1 MVETLDSEA
10 RFGKAREP
18 NYERLSGRPLG
29 EIMVALGLATQ
40 DEVNAAL
47 DEQVTT
53 PEERLGEILVRMK
66 VVDARDVAKALGVQL
81 EMPFLESISI
91 ENIPDE
97 FVQAVPIAF
106 AKQNNIL
113 PVSRLGDSIVAAVA
127 NPLLSE
133 AIDDIGLLLGARISP
148 AVAMADVITEA
159 INRVYDRAT
168 GLAHEAVQR
177 LQSDDDEDG
186 DLDAIDLIDEAGT
199 DDAPIIRF
207 VNALLRDAVKIRAS
221 DIHIECY
228 ERSVVVRNRIDGL
241 LYKKVEAPKQAQ
253 ASIIAR
259 VKIMSGLNI
268 AEKRLPQ
275 DGRIRRKI
283 AGKDIDVRV
292 STVPTAHGERVVMR
306 ILDRSA
312 VLLSLE
318 QLGFEENQYKT
329 LTTLIERPHGILLV
343 SGPTG
348 SGKTTTLY
356 AALSKINKP
365 DINILTVEDP
375 VEYQLPGVGQM
386 QVASKIDLTFA
397 SGLRAFLRQD
407 PDVIMVGEI
416 RDKETAEIAIQA
428 SLTGHLV
435 LSTVHTNDAPGAIT
449 RLVDMGIEPFL
460 VASSLIGVLAQ
471 RLVRTLCKQCKQPYV
486 PDAAEL
492 AKISYVAKPGDT
504 FFREVGCPTCL
515 STGYQGRAGIYEL
528 LMVTD
533 QIRQLV
539 LKNVDAGTIRLAAVK
554 EKMKTLLDDG
564 ARRVAMGQTTA
575 EEVLRVATDEHVVVE
590 I

>member
-186 DLDAIDLIDEAGT
+186 DLDAIDLIDDAGT

-207 VNALLRDAVKIRAS
+207 VNALLRDAV
-221 DIHIECY
+221 
-228 ERSVVVRNRIDGL
+228 
-241 LYKKVEAPKQAQ
+241 
-253 ASIIAR
+253 
-259 VKIMSGLNI
+259 
-268 AEKRLPQ
+268 
-275 DGRIRRKI
+275 
-283 AGKDIDVRV
+283 
-292 STVPTAHGERVVMR
+292 
-306 ILDRSA
+306 RSA
-312 VLLSLE
+312 
-318 QLGFEENQYKT
+318 
-329 LTTLIERPHGILLV
+329 P
-343 SGPTG
+343 PTFT
-348 SGKTTTLY
+348 SSATS
-356 AALSKINKP
+356 AASWC
-365 DINILTVEDP
+365 
-375 VEYQLPGVGQM
+375 
-386 QVASKIDLTFA
+386 
-397 SGLRAFLRQD
+397 
-407 PDVIMVGEI
+407 
-416 RDKETAEIAIQA
+416 ETA
-428 SLTGHLV
+428 
-435 LSTVHTNDAPGAIT
+435 STACST
-449 RLVDMGIEPFL
+449 RRSRPPSRPRPP
-460 VASSLIGVLAQ
+460 SSPA
-471 RLVRTLCKQCKQPYV
+471 
-486 PDAAEL
+486 
-492 AKISYVAKPGDT
+492 
-504 FFREVGCPTCL
+504 
-515 STGYQGRAGIYEL
+515 
-528 LMVTD
+528 
-533 QIRQLV
+533 
-539 LKNVDAGTIRLAAVK
+539 
-554 EKMKTLLDDG
+554 
-564 ARRVAMGQTTA
+564 
-575 EEVLRVATDEHVVVE
+575 
-590 I
+590 